1 MPVNTQ
7 LTQQDHHSMSRHAFT
22 LIEIILVIA
31 LLGILTSALAVALV
45 KSGNQAKIDLT
56 YTAMDTIKQ
65 QLDTYNIR
73 NGKYPT
79 TVDGLRVLVPNYLP
93 QKSLND
99 PWKNPYA
106 YYSPVQGIA
115 GGFDLRSTGPDGL
128 AQTEDDISIWD
139 VK

>member
-1 MPVNTQ
+1 MTYNTKI
-7 LTQQDHHSMSRHAFT
+7 THHNHRPKARHAFT

-45 KSGNQAKIDLT
+45 KSGNRAKIDLT
-56 YTAMDTIKQ
+56 YTGMNTIKQ
-65 QLDTYNIR
+65 QLDAYNIR

-79 TVDGLRVLVPNYLP
+79 TVDGLRVLVPNYVP

-115 GGFDLRSTGPDGL
+115 EGFDLRSNGPDGL
-128 AQTEDDISIWD
+128 AQTQDDISIWD
-139 VK
+139 AQ